1 MSQGRETGTRVLDEA
16 GGLRAMTGIM
26 GIMLFLL
33 MLAAALGLGTLS
45 AARTLD
51 RQLAGRLTVQVVD
64 GDPAARDAA
73 ADRVARVLRSLP
85 GVARVTPVDQVELE
99 RLVEPWLGSGASV
112 GALPI
117 PALIDVDLTGE
128 DAATAVTTAVARAA
142 PTARVDRHAAWMSPV
157 SRFMA
162 LLTGLATALVAAM
175 GGATLAVVVLAV
187 RSGLDVHRG
196 TIEVMHM
203 LGSTDVQVA
212 RLFQRRIALDALIGG
227 GAGGLLAL
235 GVIWLLGRQL
245 GALGSEL
252 LGGVTLGRGD
262 WAVLLLL
269 PLLFVALATLAARRA
284 VLGHLARTL

>member
-1 MSQGRETGTRVLDEA
+1 MSEARETGVRVLDEA

-33 MLAAALGLGTLS
+33 LLAAALGLGTLG

-51 RQLAGRLTVQVVD
+51 RRLAGRLTVQVVE

-73 ADRVARVLRSLP
+73 AERVAWTLRGLP
-85 GVARVTPVDQVELE
+85 GVTRVRPVDRAELE
-99 RLVEPWLGSGASV
+99 RLVEPWLGSGAGV

-128 DAATAVTTAVARAA
+128 EAAPAVAAAVARTA
-142 PTARVDRHAAWMSPV
+142 PKARVDGHAAWMSPV

-162 LLTGLATALVAAM
+162 LLTGLAAALVGVLGA
-175 GGATLAVVVLAV
+175 ATLAVVVLAV

-212 RLFQRRIALDALIGG
+212 RLFQRRIAIDALIGG
-227 GAGGLLAL
+227 GVGALAAL
-235 GVIWLLGRQL
+235 GVVWLLGRQV

-252 LGGVTLGRGD
+252 LGGAALGRGD
-262 WAVLLLL
+262 WAALLLL
-269 PLLFVALATLAARRA
+269 PALFVALATLAARRA
-284 VLGHLARTL
+284 VLRHLARTL

>member
-1 MSQGRETGTRVLDEA
+1 MSAARETGVRVLDEA

-33 MLAAALGLGTLS
+33 MLAAALGLGTLG

-64 GDPAARDAA
+64 GDPVARDAA
-73 ADRVARVLRSLP
+73 AGRVERALAGLP
-85 GVARVTPVDQVELE
+85 GVTRVRSVDRAELR
-99 RLVEPWLGSGASV
+99 RLVEPWLGSGGGV

-128 DAATAVTTAVARAA
+128 DAAPAVAAAVRRAS
-142 PTARVDRHAAWMSPV
+142 PTARVDAHAAWMSPV

-162 LLTGLATALVAAM
+162 LLTGLAAALVAMM
-175 GGATLAVVVLAV
+175 GAATLAVVVLAV

-212 RLFQRRIALDALIGG
+212 RLFQRRIAFDALIGG

-235 GVIWLLGRQL
+235 GVVWLLGRQL

-262 WAVLLLL
+262 WSVLLLL
-269 PLLFVALATLAARRA
+269 PLIFVLLATLAARRA
-284 VLGHLARTL
+284 VLGHLARAL

>member
-1 MSQGRETGTRVLDEA
+1 VSDGGETGARVLDEA
-16 GGLRAMTGIM
+16 GGPRAMTGIM

-33 MLAAALGLGTLS
+33 MLAAALGLGTLG

-64 GDPAARDAA
+64 GDPATRDAA
-73 ADRVARVLRSLP
+73 AARVAGVLRGLP
-85 GVARVTPVDQVELE
+85 GVARVAPVDRAALQ
-99 RLVEPWLGSGASV
+99 RLVEPWLGAEAEA

-128 DAATAVTTAVARAA
+128 EAGDAVAAAVARAV

-157 SRFMA
+157 SRFMT
-162 LLTGLATALVAAM
+162 LLTGLAAALVGVLGA
-175 GGATLAVVVLAV
+175 ATLAVVVLAV

-227 GAGGLLAL
+227 GLGGLLAL
-235 GVIWLLGRQL
+235 VVIWLLGRQL

-252 LGGVTLGRGD
+252 LGGVNLGRAD

-269 PLLFVALATLAARRA
+269 PLLFVGLATFAARRA
-284 VLGHLARTL
+284 VLGHLERSL

>member
-1 MSQGRETGTRVLDEA
+1 MSAQGDTGTRVLDEA
-16 GGLRAMTGIM
+16 GGFRAMTGIM

-33 MLAAALGLGTLS
+33 MLAAALGLGTLG

-51 RQLAGRLTVQVVD
+51 RQLAGRLTVQIVD

-73 ADRVARVLRSLP
+73 ATRVASALRGLP
-85 GVARVTPVDQVELE
+85 GVARVRPVDSAELR
-99 RLVEPWLGSGASV
+99 RLVEPWLGSGAGV

-128 DAATAVTTAVARAA
+128 EAAPAVAAAVRRAT
-142 PTARVDRHAAWMSPV
+142 PSARVDAHAAWMSPV

-162 LLTGLATALVAAM
+162 LLTGLAAALAGVLGA
-175 GGATLAVVVLAV
+175 ATLAVVVLAV

-235 GVIWLLGRQL
+235 GVVWLLGRQL
-245 GALGSEL
+245 GSLGSEL
-252 LGGVTLGRGD
+252 LGGVTLGRGE
-262 WAVLLLL
+262 WAALLLL
-269 PLLFVALATLAARRA
+269 PVLFVALATVAARRA

>member
-1 MSQGRETGTRVLDEA
+1 MSAQGDTGTRVLDEA
-16 GGLRAMTGIM
+16 GGFRAMTGIM

-33 MLAAALGLGTLS
+33 MLAAALGLGTLGV
-45 AARTLD
+45 ARTLD
-51 RQLAGRLTVQVVD
+51 RQLAGRLTVQIVD

-73 ADRVARVLRSLP
+73 AERVARLLRTLP
-85 GVARVTPVDQVELE
+85 GVARVRPVDRAELR
-99 RLVEPWLGSGASV
+99 RLVEPWLGSGSGV

-128 DAATAVTTAVARAA
+128 EAAPAVAVAVRRAA
-142 PTARVDRHAAWMSPV
+142 PSARVDAHAAWMSPV

-162 LLTGLATALVAAM
+162 LLTGLAAALVGVLGA
-175 GGATLAVVVLAV
+175 ATLAVVVLAV

-235 GVIWLLGRQL
+235 GVVWLLGRQL
-245 GALGSEL
+245 GSLGSEL
-252 LGGVTLGRGD
+252 LGGVTLGRGE
-262 WAVLLLL
+262 WAALLLL
-269 PLLFVALATLAARRA
+269 PVLFVALATVAARRA